1 MRISKAEEYGVR
13 LVMRLAAHGRQ
24 LTVTQLAELEN
35 LPEPTVAKVLSPL
48 RRGGIVRA
56 ERGRHGGYSLS
67 ASPSRISVGQ
77 VLEALGEPLFEG
89 RFCYGTEAPDDRG
102 CPREDGCGLRSVWRH
117 IETMVMRVL
126 FGTSLND
133 LLHGEESVEAHVGD
147 LWPLR
152 TGSGSGRL
160 STIENRERAR
170 QGMRPAYKES

>member
-1 MRISKAEEYGVR
+1 MRISKTEEHGVR

-35 LPEPTVAKVLSPL
+35 LPEPTVAKVLLLL

-67 ASPSRISVGQ
+67 TSPSRISVGQ
-77 VLEALGEPLFEG
+77 VLESLGKPLFEG
-89 RFCYGTEAPDDRG
+89 RFCYGVEVPDDRG

-117 IETMVMRVL
+117 IEMMVMRVL

-160 STIENRERAR
+160 STIELKERAR